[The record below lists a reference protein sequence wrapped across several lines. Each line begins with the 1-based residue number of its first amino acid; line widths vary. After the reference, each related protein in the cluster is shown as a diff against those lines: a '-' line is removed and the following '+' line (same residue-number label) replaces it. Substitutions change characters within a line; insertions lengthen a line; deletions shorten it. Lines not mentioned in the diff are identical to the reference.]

1 MKLDDDIKIGAIMQM
16 VPGNLKEHLT
26 LNMDSY
32 DGYYQNV
39 RLAVTNYIES
49 RLGLK
54 MKPPPANSRD
64 PHAMDLSSMQKKP
77 TCSNCGK
84 VGHKKESCWAPGGGA
99 HRPGEGK
106 GQTAW
111 YNRPNPFDDGKKGG
125 KGKGGGKKGGKKGG
139 K

>member
-16 VPGNLKEHLT
+16 VPGNLKEFLT
-26 LNMDSY
+26 MHMDSF
-32 DGYYQNV
+32 DGYYDKV

-64 PHAMDLSSMQKKP
+64 PSAMDLSSMQKKP

-99 HRPGEGK
+99 RRPGTNGMVQQAK
-106 GQTAW
+106 SI
-111 YNRPNPFDDGKKGG
+111 
-125 KGKGGGKKGGKKGG
+125 
-139 K
+139 